1 MRKIFSLLLVALC
14 VSCQSDNVID
24 KLDTDFADNRWG
36 ADTIKSFSF
45 TIEKEGEYDVY
56 VRFSH
61 VAGFQFREIPIELSL
76 TTPNAP
82 VYLLTQSLKVVDE
95 SGKDKGDCSGDIC
108 DLEQRFTSRLT
119 LLPGQYVATLQQ
131 RFPNAY
137 LPNVLGAGIRITPSS
152 NK

>member
-1 MRKIFSLLLVALC
+1 MLRYFALLLLALC

-36 ADTIKSFSF
+36 ADTIKSFPF

-61 VAGFQFREIPIELSL
+61 VAGFQFREIPMKLIL
-76 TTPNAP
+76 TTSSTP
-82 VYLLTQSLKVVDE
+82 VYLSVQPIKVVDE
-95 SGKDKGDCSGDIC
+95 SGKDTGDCSGDIC

-119 LLPGQYVATLQQ
+119 LLPGHYVATLQQ

-137 LPNVLGAGIRITPSS
+137 LPNVLGVGIRITPSS
-152 NK
+152 QK